1 MTASDWHNILRCAYL
16 RKEQFG
22 TPSPTRPARAAPN
35 LAIHP
40 KQTAMNITAANTKAD
55 IIDAAMEIT
64 DYQQAKINQL
74 QQRQVILFGL
84 VALLS
89 IINLLG

>member
-1 MTASDWHNILRCAYL
+1 MWRGLWPMPRHCYEMRL
-16 RKEQFG
+16 
-22 TPSPTRPARAAPN
+22 AP
-35 LAIHP
+35 LDTGSSACRIWGRRQALHP

-84 VALLS
+84 IAVLS